1 MPRDRRRSHDSGEED
16 QYIILV
22 KDIPRHCRWQELK
35 DMTRSYGGEH
45 SLKAEVFEL
54 GDGSQMGHC
63 TVKGKT
69 AATQV
74 YEKFCNHGWN
84 GQCVCVSLA
93 ILEKPGVLKTIQG
106 PRRSRGGAH
115 IQTNRTPT
123 HVAISGA
130 PRVVNSMLPSHSQYA
145 NTSNPTEQIMRGTPY
160 TTMTADTANVTMP
173 SINTSRVPHSGHL
186 AQVPSAYHASAPY
199 TITHA
204 PPVRAMPIHQATGT
218 PLSSRAGQTGTST
231 RNPTKLKSGSGTVD
245 SLSRPVNDGSTVLLS
260 GLPSCQSETHLRSI
274 LRRFGVVVYLEIHPD
289 SRNPGKCKGT
299 ARARYK
305 TMSEALAAAR
315 NLDGQTLAGRRIAV
329 KQVNNDDAA
338 ALSAMTRHSQNGSKR
353 TTTTVADARKPSVS
367 SASAPPLLKQKSSNA
382 KPLHESVSG
391 SNASSKALSSSAPPK
406 LSSTGRPNDGRGS
419 TSTSTSTSNG
429 SGTSKGSNSTSPV
442 GPLVVNGATYSRRPS
457 RKDDSS
463 ASDDSSED
471 ETAESDEDEAAD
483 SSNDGDERECG
494 YRGSGEFFPSLLFPS
509 SSTLYCVTVSWSDIV
524 LLSVVGHFHSPLFFT
539 RIQTVHAQNP
549 ALRIS
554 C

>member
-123 HVAISGA
+123 HVAISGT
-130 PRVVNSMLPSHSQYA
+130 PGVVNSMLPSHSQYA
-145 NTSNPTEQIMRGTPY
+145 NTSNPTEQIMR
-160 TTMTADTANVTMP
+160 
-173 SINTSRVPHSGHL
+173 
-186 AQVPSAYHASAPY
+186 
-199 TITHA
+199 
-204 PPVRAMPIHQATGT
+204 VRAMPNHQATGT

-353 TTTTVADARKPSVS
+353 TMTTVADARKPSAS

-382 KPLHESVSG
+382 KPLHKSG
-391 SNASSKALSSSAPPK
+391 SGSSASSKALSSSAPPK

-419 TSTSTSTSNG
+419 TSTSTSNG
-429 SGTSKGSNSTSPV
+429 SGTSKGSDTTSPV

-494 YRGSGEFFPSLLFPS
+494 YRGSVSRTTGMTPMQKGNRYKQPAIQSVESIS
-509 SSTLYCVTVSWSDIV
+509 SS
-524 LLSVVGHFHSPLFFT
+524 
-539 RIQTVHAQNP
+539 
-549 ALRIS
+549 IS
-554 C
+554 MNE